1 MSRSK
6 SSEDRL
12 IAGEDLLR
20 CFSPVLSSMRLF
32 GLYFRAAS
40 PRIHDVSGSTKEVR
54 KTWNVGRIY
63 SAVILVT
70 LWLNAARMLSLF
82 HDLDEFEIILLLRL
96 AMVSTALLFLRWS
109 YRLLRGM
116 PDRMSGK
123 SSPRSKTSRLF
134 SEQISSST
142 AAITLFQQASSGEVD
157 SDEAAVLT
165 SCSLI
170 LSQVRI
176 GRKCGRFRS
185 IEADIIAWRLS
196 TRWYAGFWFS

>member
-96 AMVSTALLFLRWS
+96 AMVSTALLFLR
-109 YRLLRGM
+109 
-116 PDRMSGK
+116 
-123 SSPRSKTSRLF
+123 
-134 SEQISSST
+134 
-142 AAITLFQQASSGEVD
+142 
-157 SDEAAVLT
+157 
-165 SCSLI
+165 
-170 LSQVRI
+170 
-176 GRKCGRFRS
+176 
-185 IEADIIAWRLS
+185 
-196 TRWYAGFWFS
+196 